1 MTEEQFR
8 SLALGL
14 PETSESSH
22 MCHPDFRVGGKIFA
36 TLWPEHG
43 WAMVKLTPEQQ
54 EAFVLSEPKVFA
66 PVKGAWG
73 RAGCTS
79 VQLKAAKRSTLRT
92 ALVLAWRERA
102 PKRLVQQFDVE

>member
-8 SLALGL
+8 MLALSL
-14 PETSESSH
+14 PETSESAH

-36 TLWPEHG
+36 TIWPEHS
-43 WAMVKLTPEQQ
+43 WAMVRLSPEQQ
-54 EAFVLSEPKVFA
+54 EAFVQSEPKVFA

-79 VQLKAAKRSTLRT
+79 VQLKAAKKSTLRT
-92 ALVLAWRERA
+92 ALVFAWRERA
-102 PKRLVQQFDVE
+102 PKRLVQEFDLE

>member
-8 SLALGL
+8 TLALSL
-14 PETSESSH
+14 PETSEVSH

-36 TLWPEHG
+36 TLWPEPG
-43 WAMVKLTPEQQ
+43 WAMVRLTPEQQ
-54 EAFVLSEPKVFA
+54 EAFVQSEPKVFA

-79 VQLKAAKRSTLRT
+79 VQLKAAKKSTLHT

-102 PKRLVQQFDVE
+102 PKRLVQQFELE